1 MCLRSSRRIAN
12 GHQVARLGGVRGIWR
27 WKATENRA
35 GTAKS
40 HALRTPIADSRRLFA
55 EATSRRCS
63 RSAIPTVGPQV
74 YCQWANL
81 TQVPGSSN
89 RRGRLWEFH
98 SYGAFSKTGLNVMN
112 QLYHR
117 PHHTAV
123 RIYRSRAQHTG
134 SRGSDQCRA
143 YKQGQRAAHRAQGL
157 HHILVYEY
165 SRVYNC
171 YPKIILS
178 YHLGFNSEVVVVAS

>member
-1 MCLRSSRRIAN
+1 MPRKKKRILDASVTAPDTRHGFVNGFFFVFLWDVIMCLRSSRRIAN

-63 RSAIPTVGPQV
+63 RSAISTVGPQV

-89 RRGRLWEFH
+89 RRGRLSSIRMALFPRR
-98 SYGAFSKTGLNVMN
+98 GL
-112 QLYHR
+112 
-117 PHHTAV
+117 T
-123 RIYRSRAQHTG
+123 
-134 SRGSDQCRA
+134 
-143 YKQGQRAAHRAQGL
+143 
-157 HHILVYEY
+157 
-165 SRVYNC
+165 
-171 YPKIILS
+171 
-178 YHLGFNSEVVVVAS
+178 